1 MDKNEFKG
9 KEIRRELKCELFND
23 SFQNWKSY
31 GIPKAQLL
39 IADVPYGIE
48 PGYAYASSPEW
59 YKGGDLK
66 NGESEKA
73 NSNFFYAD
81 GYFRIPEFMW
91 FCSRMVKKEP
101 KNVGESPCMIV
112 FCSFQQIQEII
123 EEAKNNG
130 FPKYEFLVF
139 IKKSSPQVLKANM
152 KILGAC
158 EYAILLYRN
167 RLPKFRNNGK
177 MVKNWFEWAQDNSVP
192 KPIPVLKRLIE
203 IFTDPG
209 DVVIDPCAGSGS
221 TLRAARDLG
230 RNSYGF
236 EISKEFYNAAKEKM
250 LNPEYISEEDQI
262 EGQTTIFDLKGC

>member
-1 MDKNEFKG
+1 ME
-9 KEIRRELKCELFND
+9 RPVKCELFND
-23 SFQNWKSY
+23 SFQNWKSH
-31 GIPKAQLL
+31 GIQKAQLL
-39 IADVPYGIE
+39 IADIPYGL
-48 PGYAYASSPEW
+48 GTNAYSSSPLW
-59 YKGGDLK
+59 YEGGDMK
-66 NGESEKA
+66 NGESDKA
-73 NSNFFYAD
+73 NSTFFYSD

-101 KNVGESPCMIV
+101 KNAGESPCMIV
-112 FCSFQQIQEII
+112 FCSFQQINEVI
-123 EEAKNNG
+123 EEAKKEG
-130 FPKYEFLVF
+130 FAKYEFLVF

-167 RLPKFRNNGK
+167 RLPKFRNDGK
-177 MVKNWFEWAQDNSVP
+177 MIKNWFEWEYDGKSVP
-192 KPIPVLKRLIE
+192 KLHSTQKPLGVLKRLIE

-236 EISKEFYNAAKEKM
+236 EISKDFYKDAKEKM
-250 LNPEYISEEDQI
+250 LNPEYCMQDDQI
-262 EGQTTIFDLKGC
+262 EGQTNIFDIMKGA